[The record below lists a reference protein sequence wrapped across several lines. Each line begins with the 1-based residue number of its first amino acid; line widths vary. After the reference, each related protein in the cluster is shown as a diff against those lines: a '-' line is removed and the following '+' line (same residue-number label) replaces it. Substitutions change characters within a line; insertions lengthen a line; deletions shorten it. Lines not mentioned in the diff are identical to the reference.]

1 MAGWLLRPA
10 PGGRA
15 GIGLAAAF
23 TVGLAF
29 LGDARRTDAFFAGF
43 FLTVLV
49 FLRVAALVAGFL
61 RFALVLPL
69 AFFPQWIWLSPPR
82 HRAWSAWG
90 RPHDPRSFSLA
101 SSGSDQ
107 ARPRSRAEPLAAQGL
122 HRRATPRSLRAS
134 SRRMP
139 LPLARLNLDAHASAS
154 AAAQALSRRCPARC

>member
-10 PGGRA
+10 PAGGLA
-15 GIGLAAAF
+15 SSLAAAF

-29 LGDARRTDAFFAGF
+29 LGDARRTDAFSAGF

-61 RFALVLPL
+61 RFALVLSL
-69 AFFPQWIWLSPPR
+69 AFFPQWIRLLPPR

-101 SSGSDQ
+101 SSGSAQ
-107 ARPRSRAEPLAAQGL
+107 ARPRSRAEPLAQGL